1 MSPGAR
7 FKRALVALLLEL
19 ARVYGLTLNL
29 NRDSDDDM
37 VKKRLCLM
45 CLTCLMCVTCFMWLS
60 DEKECCIMPGDVTC
74 KSTQW
79 IWSCGGNV

>member
-29 NRDSDDDM
+29 NRDSQDEK
-37 VKKRLCLM
+37 VKAGFRKVILRAHPDKAGGSEAATKRLTAAYELCAG
-45 CLTCLMCVTCFMWLS
+45 TCHDKNKM
-60 DEKECCIMPGDVTC
+60 
-74 KSTQW
+74 
-79 IWSCGGNV
+79 